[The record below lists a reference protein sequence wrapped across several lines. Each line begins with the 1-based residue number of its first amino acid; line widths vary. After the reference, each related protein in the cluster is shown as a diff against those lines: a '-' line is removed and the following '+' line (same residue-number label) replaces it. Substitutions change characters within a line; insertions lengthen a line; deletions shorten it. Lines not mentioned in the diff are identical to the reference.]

1 MIFLLTILL
10 HLQLITGSG
19 VYQESEIDNL
29 QATHQSAIS
38 DIEGNTVLAEIIYNQ
53 YSGIATQIVVVDDK
67 EEP

>member
-19 VYQESEIDNL
+19 VYQESEITYL
-29 QATHQSAIS
+29 QTANQSLITSIES
-38 DIEGNTVLAEIIYNQ
+38 DPIMAGVIYDQ
-53 YSGIATQIVVVDDK
+53 YSGVATQIVVIDDK